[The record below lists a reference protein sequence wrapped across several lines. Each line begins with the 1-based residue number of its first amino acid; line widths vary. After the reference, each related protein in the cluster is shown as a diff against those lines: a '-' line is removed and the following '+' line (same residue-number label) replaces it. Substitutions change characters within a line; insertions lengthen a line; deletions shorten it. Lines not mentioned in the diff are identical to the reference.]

1 MLNDLLMGF
10 CGFVGAQLLSA
21 DYIYKHRQYVLE
33 RIYYEKSRGIKSRK
47 ELLTRTGDIHDEY
60 PLKDFV
66 K

>member
-1 MLNDLLMGF
+1 M
-10 CGFVGAQLLSA
+10 GAQLLSA

-47 ELLTRTGDIHDEY
+47 ELLTRTGDLHDEY